1 MCRAPKKFDPPNSKI
16 FFKFSQNFQRTEHP
30 HRCRHSK
37 IYRPPGALKNVMVP
51 RNEFWV
57 GGTWP
62 PKGGRSP
69 QLVGALGRDPKGAR
83 SCERT
88 ATISAAVAEKIAFE
102 NFFSTPPSGDPEHR
116 SDPISSTS
124 SHDLEAYIVWKF
136 RDPTPPRSDVIRLF
150 RNLKMPYYGSA
161 RHRYGF
167 YTRACIRQK

>member
-1 MCRAPKKFDPPNSKI
+1 MCRAPKKFDPLTPKI

-37 IYRPPGALKNVMVP
+37 IYRPQGPSKMSWSPEMNFGL
-51 RNEFWV
+51 
-57 GGTWP
+57 GTWP

-88 ATISAAVAEKIAFE
+88 AAISAAVAEKIAFE

-116 SDPISSTS
+116 SDPISSTWS
-124 SHDLEAYIVWKF
+124 LDLEAYIVWKF
-136 RDPTPPRSDVIRLF
+136 RDHTPPRSDVIRLF

-161 RHRYGF
+161 RHRNGF
-167 YTRACIRQK
+167 YTRARIRQK